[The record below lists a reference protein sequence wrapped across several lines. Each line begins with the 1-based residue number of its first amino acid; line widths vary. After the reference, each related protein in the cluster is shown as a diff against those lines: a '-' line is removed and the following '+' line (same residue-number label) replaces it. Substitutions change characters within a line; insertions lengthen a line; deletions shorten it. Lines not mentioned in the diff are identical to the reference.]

1 MSPNATCAHC
11 GRPINVFTQDSTLEL
26 IPMRRY
32 HTACYHEALDDLAA
46 QRSLADL
53 EQARRDAR

>member
-1 MSPNATCAHC
+1 
-11 GRPINVFTQDSTLEL
+11 VFTQDSTLEL

-32 HTACYHEALDDLAA
+32 HTACYHEARDDREALK
-46 QRSLADL
+46 SLADL